1 MKIVITESQL
11 EFIRR
16 YKVLDGLVSAVIE
29 LVSSQDDVCDYS
41 FSDFFEEI
49 KWQVSDKYEMLD
61 LPKDLDPGIIQDWV
75 SDNFYDQIKNYY
87 DVEITPRCEEEYNN
101 NDDDD
106 EDYYSGLLYCN
117 EDHYVKVKNF
127 GGENDVKLIQKN
139 GVEPYVGNDRV
150 EFAFSCA
157 DGNRIELNGIYK
169 KGSNNLLVITFQR
182 GRTEGTSLKISD
194 EEKRRLNNKYFN

>member
-1 MKIVITESQL
+1 MKIVITEAQHKL
-11 EFIRR
+11 IRR
-16 YKVLDGLVSAVIE
+16 FKALDGLVSAAIE
-29 LVSSQDDVCDYS
+29 FVSSQDDVCDYS

-75 SDNFYDQIKNYY
+75 SDNFHDQIKDFYVAY
-87 DVEITPRCEEEYNN
+87 VKPDCEEY

-150 EFAFSCA
+150 EFVFSCA

-194 EEKRRLNNKYFN
+194 EEKRRINNKYFN